1 MAFINHVT
9 FSKCLRVVYSCSKQ
23 LLEATKANM
32 RHQRDGSNGS
42 YSLGDFH

>member
-9 FSKCLRVVYSCSKQ
+9 FSKCLKAVYSCSKD

-32 RHQRDGSNGS
+32 HHQGDGGNTED
-42 YSLGDFH
+42 SLGDFH